1 MMKKIFFMTIVIGLI
16 ITSCNNG
23 NDKKSKSTNPFF
35 SEFHTPFNTPDFDI
49 IELQH
54 YLPAFKEGMKQQ
66 NNEIKAII
74 DNSKPPTFENTLE
87 TYEKSG
93 SLLRKVE
100 GVFDNMTEANT
111 NEELQE
117 ISIEVAPLLA
127 KHTDDINLN
136 DKLFKRIK
144 SVYEQKEK
152 LDLTGEQNRL
162 LDKIYKKFV
171 RGGANLNPESQ
182 GKLRK
187 TNEKLSVLSIKF
199 GENLLAETNDFTLI
213 IDKESDLAGLPQS
226 TINASAETSN
236 EKEMQGKW
244 VFTLDKPSMIPFLQY
259 ADNRDLREKIFNAYI
274 NRGNNNNENDNKK
287 IISEI
292 VNLRIE
298 KAHLLGYNNHAEF
311 ILEKNMAKNPDNVYK
326 LLTEIWEAALPVAKK
341 EAQELQ
347 GMINKD
353 GKKFKLE
360 PWDWW
365 YYSSKLKQEKY
376 AIDEEEIRPYFQLE
390 NVRDG
395 AFELA
400 NRLYGLEFIERND
413 IPTYHEDVLV
423 YEIREA
429 DGSHVGIF
437 YLDYFPRSSKRGG
450 AWMEAYRKQSGLGD
464 ERISPIICNVCNFTK
479 PSGDQPALLSFE
491 EVETL
496 FHEFGHALHG
506 FLSNC
511 QYNYLSGTSVS
522 RDFVEMPS
530 QIMENWVPQPEM
542 LQIFAKHYKTGE
554 VIPKELVDKIQE
566 SGHFNQG
573 FITTEYLA
581 AAFLDMDYHTLTE
594 TQNINVEEF
603 EKKSM
608 KKMGMIPEIVVRYRG
623 PYFAHIFSGG
633 YSSGYYSYIW
643 SAVLDTDAFQ
653 EFKENGLFDK
663 KTASLFRENVISKGG
678 TEDPMKLYLTFR
690 GAEPKVDA
698 LLKKRGLK

>member
-1 MMKKIFFMTIVIGLI
+1 MIIVIGI
-16 ITSCNNG
+16 ILSSYNNG
-23 NDKKSKSTNPFF
+23 NCQKTDNTNPFF
-35 SEFHTPFNTPDFDI
+35 SEFDTPFNTPDFDI
-49 IELQH
+49 IELKH

-66 NNEIKAII
+66 NDEIKAII
-74 DNSKPPTFENTLE
+74 DNPNPPNFENTLE
-87 TYEKSG
+87 ACEKSG
-93 SLLRKVE
+93 ALLRKVE

-117 ISIEVAPLLA
+117 ISLEIAPLLA
-127 KHTDDINLN
+127 KHNDDINLN

-152 LDLTGEQNRL
+152 LELTPEQYQL

-171 RGGANLNPESQ
+171 RGGANLSQ
-182 GKLRK
+182 ENQDKLRK
-187 TNEKLSVLSIKF
+187 INEKLSVLSIKF
-199 GENLLAETNDFTLI
+199 GENLLAENNNFTLI

-226 TINASAETSN
+226 TINAAAETAK
-236 EKEMQGKW
+236 EKGEQGKW

-259 ADNRDLREKIFNAYI
+259 ADNRELREKIFKAYT

-298 KAHLLGYNNHAEF
+298 KAHLLGYDNHAEF
-311 ILEKNMAKNPDNVYK
+311 VLEKNMAKNPENVNN
-326 LLTEIWEAALPVAKK
+326 LLMEIWEAALPVAKK
-341 EAQELQ
+341 EAYELQ
-347 GMINKD
+347 EMIYKSRN
-353 GKKFKLE
+353 KFKLE

-365 YYSSKLKQEKY
+365 YYSAKLKQKKY
-376 AIDEEEIRPYFQLE
+376 AIDDEEIRPYFQLE

-400 NRLYGLEFIERND
+400 NRLYGIEFIERND
-413 IPTYHEDVLV
+413 IPTYHEDVQV

-429 DGSHVGIF
+429 DGSHIGIF
-437 YLDYFPRSSKRGG
+437 YLDYFPRPSKRGG
-450 AWMEAYRKQSGLGD
+450 AWMEAYRKQSGFGE
-464 ERISPIICNVCNFTK
+464 ERVSPIICNVCNFTK

-506 FLSNC
+506 FLSDC

-554 VIPKELVDKIQE
+554 VIPQELVDKIQK

-573 FITTEYLA
+573 FVTIEYLA
-581 AAFLDMDYHTLTE
+581 AALLDMDYHTLTE
-594 TQNINVEEF
+594 PQDINVEEF
-603 EKKSM
+603 ENNSM
-608 KKMGMIPEIVVRYRG
+608 NKIGLLPEIVVRYRS

-663 KTASLFRENVISKGG
+663 KTASLFRENIISKGG
-678 TEDPMKLYLTFR
+678 TEDPMKLYLKFR